1 MKTILLPFQDDDVAQ
16 ITLQT
21 AHHIAERFQGHIEGL
36 FVLPQPQIIAGEGIA
51 LPGVYLTQM
60 AEDGRKL
67 ADAAKARFDSYLSQA
82 GIINQALEEPATA
95 VTASWREIEGL
106 ESQIIGDH
114 GRLFDLVVLGRTTKY
129 YAGDWNII
137 CEAALFESGRP
148 ALIAGNEAPTSV
160 AKNVVIAW
168 NGSTETARTVAL
180 GMPLIAGAE
189 KVSVVTPENVSVPGP
204 SADELASHLR
214 RRGLEVTTEVLDAPN
229 AEAAGAAIVEYAVKV
244 EADLLVKG
252 AYTHTRLRQMIFGGM
267 TRHILTHAPMPVL
280 MAH

>member
-16 ITLQT
+16 IALKT
-21 AHHIAERFQGHIEGL
+21 AHRIAERFQGHIEGL

-114 GRLFDLVVLGRTTKY
+114 GRLFDMAVLGRTTKY

-214 RRGLEVTTEVLDAPN
+214 RRGLEVTTEVLNAPN
-229 AEAAGAAIVEYAVKV
+229 AEAAGAEIVEYAVKV
-244 EADLLVKG
+244 GADLLVKG

>member
-1 MKTILLPFQDDDVAQ
+1 MKSILLPFQDDEVAQ
-16 ITLQT
+16 VALRT
-21 AHHIAERFQGHIEGL
+21 AHRIAETFQSHIEAL

-67 ADAAKARFDSYLSQA
+67 ADAAKARFDDYLTQA
-82 GIINQALEEPATA
+82 DISIQSLGQPSTS

-106 ESQIIGDH
+106 ESQIIGNH

-148 ALIAGNEAPTSV
+148 ALIAGKESPTSV
-160 AKNVVIAW
+160 ASNVVIAW
-168 NGSTETARTVAL
+168 NGSTETARTIAL
-180 GMPLIAGAE
+180 GMPLLELAE
-189 KVSVVTPENVSVPGP
+189 KISIVTPKNVTVPGP
-204 SADELASHLR
+204 SADELAAHFR
-214 RRGLEVTTEVLDAPN
+214 RRNIDVTTEVLHATN
-229 AEAAGAAIVEYAVKV
+229 AEAAGAEIVNYAVDTGS
-244 EADLLVKG
+244 DLLLKG

>member
-1 MKTILLPFQDDDVAQ
+1 MKTILLPFQDDEVAQ
-16 ITLQT
+16 VALHT
-21 AHHIAERFQGHIEGL
+21 AHRIAERFQSHIEGL

-67 ADAAKARFDSYLSQA
+67 ADVAKARFDGYLTQA
-82 GIINQALEEPATA
+82 DIPIRSLDQSSTS

-114 GRLFDLVVLGRTTKY
+114 GRLFDLTVLGRTTKY

-148 ALIAGNEAPTSV
+148 ALIAGNEPPTSV
-160 AKNVVIAW
+160 ASNVVIAW

-180 GMPLIAGAE
+180 GMPLLDLAE
-189 KVSVVTPENVSVPGP
+189 KISIVTPENVTVPGP
-204 SADELASHLR
+204 SADELAAHLR
-214 RRGLEVTTEVLDAPN
+214 RRNIEVTTAVLDAPN
-229 AEAAGAAIVEYAVKV
+229 AEAAGAAIVDYAVN
-244 EADLLVKG
+244 AGSDLLVKG

>member
-16 ITLQT
+16 VALQT
-21 AHHIAERFQGHIEGL
+21 AHRIAAHFQSHIEGL

-67 ADAAKARFDSYLSQA
+67 ADAAKARFDAYIGEAKITSQA
-82 GIINQALEEPATA
+82 LDAPAA
-95 VTASWREIEGL
+95 GVTASWREIEGL

-114 GRLFDLVVLGRTTKY
+114 GRLFDLAVLGRTTKY

-148 ALIAGNEAPTSV
+148 VLIAGDKAPDAV
-160 AKNVVIAW
+160 GKNVVIAW

-180 GMPLIAGAE
+180 GLPLLDTAE
-189 KVSVVTPENVSVPGP
+189 KVSVVVPTNASVPGP
-204 SADELASHLR
+204 SGEELAAHLR
-214 RRGLEVTTEVLDAPN
+214 RRGLEVQMENLDAPS
-229 AEAAGAAIVEYAVKV
+229 AEAAGAAIVEYAVNA
-244 EADLLVKG
+244 EADLLIKG

-267 TRHILTHAPMPVL
+267 TRHILSHAPMPVL

>member
-1 MKTILLPFQDDDVAQ
+1 MKTILLPFQDDDVAEVA
-16 ITLQT
+16 LKT
-21 AHHIAERFQGHIEGL
+21 AHRVAQLSNAHIEGL

-67 ADAAKARFDSYLSQA
+67 ADAARARFEAYLDS
-82 GIINQALEEPATA
+82 ATVSRA
-95 VTASWREIEGL
+95 TLDELHHEVTASWREIEGL
-106 ESQIIGDH
+106 ESQVIGDH

-148 ALIAGNEAPTSV
+148 VLIAGDEPPDTV
-160 AKNVVIAW
+160 GKNVVVAW
-168 NGSTETARTVAL
+168 NGSTETARTIAL
-180 GMPLIAGAE
+180 SMPLLNGAE
-189 KVSVVTPENVSVPGP
+189 RVSVVKPMNASVPGP
-204 SADELASHLR
+204 SGEELAEHLR
-214 RRGLEVTTEVLDAPN
+214 SRGLDVSVENIDAPN
-229 AEAAGAAIVEYAVKV
+229 FEASGVAIVNHAV
-244 EADLLVKG
+244 ELGADLLIKG

-267 TRHILTHAPMPVL
+267 TRHILSHAPMPVL